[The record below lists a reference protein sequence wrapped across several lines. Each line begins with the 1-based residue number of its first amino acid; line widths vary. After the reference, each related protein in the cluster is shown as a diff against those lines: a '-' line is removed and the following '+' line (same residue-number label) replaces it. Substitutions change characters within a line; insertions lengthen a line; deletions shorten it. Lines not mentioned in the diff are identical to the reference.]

1 MNVRILLT
9 FLSLLISSLAFSQ
22 SSPLINVQIKGVV
35 TDSLTNETVPYA
47 TVKLLGKANS
57 RSPLKAVA
65 ADDNG
70 NFQFSMNKKGEY
82 LLTVEYIGKK
92 TLVKPVVVG
101 DAKIVDLGTI
111 YMSDNENALSEV
123 VVSAQKPLVK
133 VDLDKIVY
141 SMESDPESTTNNLL
155 EMLKKVPMVT
165 VDGED
170 NVQLKGSTNFKIYLN
185 GKPSN
190 MISNNPKEV
199 LRSMPANTVKDI
211 QVITDPGAKYDAE
224 GVAGII
230 NIITNTSM
238 GGYTATLNGRVDSQG
253 GYGLGAYWTM
263 KYGKVGFTG
272 NYNYYEW
279 KRPEGTSSSFR
290 EYNLSNNPKYLT
302 GVGPSKNN
310 GLGQFGSGE
319 LSYEI
324 DTLNLIN
331 IGFNRFEGDY
341 KSRSNIFNEG
351 LGINKDSQYRYDQR
365 GYMKQTYGGTD
376 LNVDYQRTFH
386 KKEQLLTA
394 SYKFSMNPNDSESNS
409 DITELFGELPKYVY
423 TNKQY
428 SDADMKEHTFQV
440 DFVTPLNKSD
450 ILSHSVETGVKYIIR
465 INNSN
470 SGLDSLNATG
480 NWVAIERSTDRFRH
494 TQDILAAYGGYNA
507 KFRNVWGFKAGL
519 RYEATWLNAEFPK
532 DRAQDFKVDYSNIVP
547 SATVTY
553 QINPMQNL
561 RFGYNMRISRPGI
574 WQLNPYENTSDPNNI
589 QKGNPALDAVKNHTI
604 STNYGLFNRNLTLN
618 VNLAYSFEN
627 NGIEQITTE
636 QNKVVTSTYEN
647 IGKRKDIGL
656 SLNLRWTPKMGGDKY
671 KWLEQLSIF
680 SNMGAR
686 YVDIKANNGSGL
698 KKDGVSANVFGGAQY
713 SFPKS
718 WKAFVNVGYFSPYIN
733 LQSENSSFFF
743 HRFNVSKG
751 FNNDKLNISAYAQNP
766 FKRIHDFRSTMNN
779 QAFYSETIMSNKIQ
793 NFGISVSFRFGEMK
807 SQIQKARRGIK
818 NDDVMSGGQGEQ
830 SGGSAGGQN

>member
-47 TVKLLGKANS
+47 TVKLLGKANP

-272 NYNYYEW
+272 NYNY
-279 KRPEGTSSSFR
+279 
-290 EYNLSNNPKYLT
+290 
-302 GVGPSKNN
+302 
-310 GLGQFGSGE
+310 
-319 LSYEI
+319 
-324 DTLNLIN
+324 
-331 IGFNRFEGDY
+331 
-341 KSRSNIFNEG
+341 
-351 LGINKDSQYRYDQR
+351 
-365 GYMKQTYGGTD
+365 
-376 LNVDYQRTFH
+376 
-386 KKEQLLTA
+386 
-394 SYKFSMNPNDSESNS
+394 
-409 DITELFGELPKYVY
+409 
-423 TNKQY
+423 
-428 SDADMKEHTFQV
+428 
-440 DFVTPLNKSD
+440 
-450 ILSHSVETGVKYIIR
+450 
-465 INNSN
+465 
-470 SGLDSLNATG
+470 
-480 NWVAIERSTDRFRH
+480 
-494 TQDILAAYGGYNA
+494 
-507 KFRNVWGFKAGL
+507 
-519 RYEATWLNAEFPK
+519 
-532 DRAQDFKVDYSNIVP
+532 
-547 SATVTY
+547 
-553 QINPMQNL
+553 
-561 RFGYNMRISRPGI
+561 
-574 WQLNPYENTSDPNNI
+574 
-589 QKGNPALDAVKNHTI
+589 
-604 STNYGLFNRNLTLN
+604 
-618 VNLAYSFEN
+618 
-627 NGIEQITTE
+627 
-636 QNKVVTSTYEN
+636 
-647 IGKRKDIGL
+647 
-656 SLNLRWTPKMGGDKY
+656 
-671 KWLEQLSIF
+671 
-680 SNMGAR
+680 
-686 YVDIKANNGSGL
+686 
-698 KKDGVSANVFGGAQY
+698 
-713 SFPKS
+713 
-718 WKAFVNVGYFSPYIN
+718 
-733 LQSENSSFFF
+733 
-743 HRFNVSKG
+743 
-751 FNNDKLNISAYAQNP
+751 
-766 FKRIHDFRSTMNN
+766 
-779 QAFYSETIMSNKIQ
+779 
-793 NFGISVSFRFGEMK
+793 
-807 SQIQKARRGIK
+807 
-818 NDDVMSGGQGEQ
+818 
-830 SGGSAGGQN
+830 

>member
-47 TVKLLGKANS
+47 TVKLLGKANP
-57 RSPLKAVA
+57 RSPLKVVA

-82 LLTVEYIGKK
+82 LLSVEYIGKK

-331 IGFNRFEGDY
+331 IGFNRFEGNY
-341 KSRSNIFNEG
+341 KSKSNILNEG
-351 LGINKDSQYRYDQR
+351 LGINEDSQYKYDQR

-394 SYKFSMNPNDSESNS
+394 SYKFSMNPND
-409 DITELFGELPKYVY
+409 
-423 TNKQY
+423 
-428 SDADMKEHTFQV
+428 
-440 DFVTPLNKSD
+440 
-450 ILSHSVETGVKYIIR
+450 
-465 INNSN
+465 
-470 SGLDSLNATG
+470 
-480 NWVAIERSTDRFRH
+480 
-494 TQDILAAYGGYNA
+494 
-507 KFRNVWGFKAGL
+507 
-519 RYEATWLNAEFPK
+519 
-532 DRAQDFKVDYSNIVP
+532 
-547 SATVTY
+547 
-553 QINPMQNL
+553 
-561 RFGYNMRISRPGI
+561 
-574 WQLNPYENTSDPNNI
+574 
-589 QKGNPALDAVKNHTI
+589 
-604 STNYGLFNRNLTLN
+604 
-618 VNLAYSFEN
+618 
-627 NGIEQITTE
+627 
-636 QNKVVTSTYEN
+636 
-647 IGKRKDIGL
+647 
-656 SLNLRWTPKMGGDKY
+656 
-671 KWLEQLSIF
+671 
-680 SNMGAR
+680 
-686 YVDIKANNGSGL
+686 
-698 KKDGVSANVFGGAQY
+698 
-713 SFPKS
+713 
-718 WKAFVNVGYFSPYIN
+718 
-733 LQSENSSFFF
+733 
-743 HRFNVSKG
+743 
-751 FNNDKLNISAYAQNP
+751 
-766 FKRIHDFRSTMNN
+766 
-779 QAFYSETIMSNKIQ
+779 
-793 NFGISVSFRFGEMK
+793 
-807 SQIQKARRGIK
+807 
-818 NDDVMSGGQGEQ
+818 
-830 SGGSAGGQN
+830 